1 MGAPFLLFLSL
12 APLALAIYYPTRSF
26 YPILQP
32 MWQAMCHS
40 PGSCPLSPPAGIDQW
55 TYSWPQNFGTGH
67 KLHKTKPNQTGQAAE
82 EAAMKCIAMR
92 LSFIS
97 CGQRAGGGGKGCKS
111 VPHILRFQISA
122 ACATP
127 HTRVCHFGSSR
138 KRNYRKS
145 EFKAKW
151 PMALALANVLGKN
164 CPTRDKNFA
173 SQSNKEGDRER

>member
-1 MGAPFLLFLSL
+1 
-12 APLALAIYYPTRSF
+12 
-26 YPILQP
+26 
-32 MWQAMCHS
+32 
-40 PGSCPLSPPAGIDQW
+40 
-55 TYSWPQNFGTGH
+55 
-67 KLHKTKPNQTGQAAE
+67 
-82 EAAMKCIAMR
+82 MKCIAMR

-97 CGQRAGGGGKGCKS
+97 CGQRAGGAAGAKGRKGCKS

-151 PMALALANVLGKN
+151 PMALAGQKF
-164 CPTRDKNFA
+164 PTRDKNFA
-173 SQSNKEGDRER
+173 SQSNKEGEGDTR

>member
-1 MGAPFLLFLSL
+1 MQWAHPSPSPPLP
-12 APLALAIYYPTRSF
+12 PLAQAIYYPTRSF

-40 PGSCPLSPPAGIDQW
+40 PGSTPHLSPASGIDQW

-97 CGQRAGGGGKGCKS
+97 CGQRAAGGGERVQICAT
-111 VPHILRFQISA
+111 HTQISDF
-122 ACATP
+122 
-127 HTRVCHFGSSR
+127 RSMCHAPYESVSFWQQS
-138 KRNYRKS
+138 KK
-145 EFKAKW
+145 E
-151 PMALALANVLGKN
+151 L
-164 CPTRDKNFA
+164 
-173 SQSNKEGDRER
+173 SQK